1 MSKSKLKNQIR
12 YIIANEQYLKP
23 LLEQG
28 RISEEVYNE
37 TLESLYDEYAVWQ
50 TGTIVNPKI
59 QVHKR
64 KREAKRTL
72 SGEHPGY
79 ISLTELAKLD
89 SDKTTGYTVQSWLR
103 DNNTI
108 SYLSLWEQKYNEKFL
123 PLIKTQGKTITPK
136 NWIENTNAIGIVS
149 RQGKNG
155 ATYAHRVIAT
165 HFMCW
170 LSPEMMLNVI
180 EKYVGGLENEENN

>member
-1 MSKSKLKNQIR
+1 MRKSKLKNQIR

-50 TGTIVNPKI
+50 TGTIIHPKI

-64 KREAKRTL
+64 QREQKNNL
-72 SGEHPGY
+72 SDEHPGY
-79 ISLTELAKLD
+79 LSLTELAKLN
-89 SDKTTGYTVQSWLR
+89 SSITTGYTVQSWLR

-108 SYLSLWEQKYNEKFL
+108 SYLTLWEKKYNEKFL
-123 PLIKTQGKTITPK
+123 PLIKTQG
-136 NWIENTNAIGIVS
+136 
-149 RQGKNG
+149 
-155 ATYAHRVIAT
+155 
-165 HFMCW
+165 
-170 LSPEMMLNVI
+170 
-180 EKYVGGLENEENN
+180 